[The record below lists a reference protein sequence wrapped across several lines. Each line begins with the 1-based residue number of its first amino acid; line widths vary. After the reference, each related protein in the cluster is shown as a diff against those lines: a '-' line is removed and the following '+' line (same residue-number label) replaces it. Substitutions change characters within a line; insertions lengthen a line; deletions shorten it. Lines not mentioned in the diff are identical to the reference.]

1 MNNVNNNY
9 IGERIIIKGAREH
22 NLKNINVEI
31 PKYKL
36 VVLTGLSGSGKSTLA
51 FDTIYA
57 EGQRRYVESLSAYA
71 RQFLE
76 MMDKPD
82 VDSIEGLSPAI
93 SIQQK
98 TTSKNPRSTV
108 GTVTEI
114 YDYLRLLYARIGVP
128 HCPQCGRKITA
139 QSADFITDTIIKTSK
154 GKNVL
159 LLAPIVEAKKGTYE
173 KLFQELKQNG
183 YTRIRLDGE
192 IINLSDDNDEDNN
205 QVDVKKNIKNHILN
219 KFKKHTIE
227 VVVDRIRPSLEDRSR
242 LFDSVQTALKTA
254 NGLVKIL
261 IPDDNNSET
270 VYSQRKACTRCG
282 ISIQDLEPRSFSFN
296 SPFGACEQCNGLG
309 IKVEFDPELVI
320 PDRKKSI
327 LDGAIKPWAGHFA
340 TFRSSM
346 LRDVGKK
353 FGFDLYQPISAM
365 TKKQLGVI
373 LYGTDE
379 NIHYKY
385 ESKRSDST
393 WEYRSSF
400 EGVIPNLDRV
410 YAQTESEAKRRDLEQ
425 FIRELPC
432 ELCKGMRLRPDS
444 LAVKIAGKSIMNV
457 CDLSIDKCYDFF
469 MSLSLSETD
478 RYIAKN
484 ILKEIISRLEFLK
497 NVGLN
502 YLTLNRMTST
512 LSGGES
518 QRIRLATQIGSNLT
532 GVLYVLDEPTI
543 GLHQRDNNR
552 LIETLRKLRD
562 LGNTLIIVEHDEEVI
577 RSSDWIIDIGE
588 GAGIH
593 GGKIVAEGVLN
604 DIIDNKN
611 SITGGFL
618 KGDDKVYHKN
628 VQRDPKSWITLHN
641 ARENNLKKITV
652 EFPLGCM
659 TTVTGVSGSGKS
671 TLVNEI
677 LFKSLSNHFY
687 SSKDRP
693 GAHDKITGL
702 QNLDKVIGI
711 DQSPIGRT
719 PRSNT
724 ATYVNAFGPIR
735 EIFSKTMKAK
745 EMGYKPGRFSF
756 NVPGGRCDS
765 CEGAGVKRIEM
776 QFLADV
782 YVTCD
787 ECKGKRYNSETLQIT
802 YKGKTISDVL
812 DMTVEEA
819 LNFFANISS
828 IERKLM
834 TLNDV
839 GLGYIRL
846 GQPATTLSGGEAQRI
861 KLSSELARR
870 DTGSTLYILDE
881 PTTGLHFADVKKLL
895 HVLDRLVNIGN
906 TVILIEHNLDVIAA
920 SDWIVDLGPEGGDTG
935 GNIVVTGT
943 PEQVS
948 NHISSHTG
956 KYLKSKLVLSQ
967 TIRKTKSGA
976 RT

>member
-1 MNNVNNNY
+1 LNNVNNNY
-9 IGERIIIKGAREH
+9 INDRIIIKGAREH

-31 PKYKL
+31 PKNKL

-139 QSADFITDTIIKTSK
+139 QSADFITDTILKTSN
-154 GKNVL
+154 GRSIL

-192 IINLSDDNDEDNN
+192 IINLSDDSDEENT
-205 QVDVKKNIKNHILN
+205 QGAIKKDIKYRILN

-353 FGFDLYQPISAM
+353 LGFNLNQSISSM

-385 ESKRSDST
+385 ESRTSDST

-444 LAVKIAGKSIMNV
+444 LAVKISGKSIMNV

-593 GGKIVAEGVLN
+593 GGKIVASGFVK
-604 DIIDNKN
+604 DIIDSKN
-611 SITGGFL
+611 SITGRFL
-618 KGDDKVYHKN
+618 KGDDKVYDKTVERN
-628 VQRDPKSWITLHN
+628 AKSWITLYN

-687 SSKDRP
+687 SSKEKP
-693 GAHDKITGL
+693 GAHDRITGL

-735 EIFSKTMKAK
+735 EIFSKTLKAR

-802 YKGKTISDVL
+802 YKGKTISDIL

-819 LNFFANISS
+819 LEFFANISS

-834 TLNDV
+834 TLYDV

-920 SDWIVDLGPEGGDTG
+920 SDWIIDLGPEGGDNG

-948 NHISSHTG
+948 NHIPSHTG
-956 KYLKSKLVLSQ
+956 KYLKSKLVVSQ
-967 TIRKTKSGA
+967 TIRKNKSGV